1 MAAVAL
7 SGALQIVMLPS
18 TSSEAIAHEGEGDD
32 FAAGA
37 PGDPAKPSRTV
48 AVTMSEGNGTMTYAP
63 AEIDV
68 KTGEQINIV
77 VKNVGA
83 LKHEFFL
90 DSFQHNASH
99 RIEMQKN
106 PEMEHDDPNAQ
117 SIEPG
122 QQKAILWRFLSP
134 GPSNLPVS
142 FPVTTR
148 RVCTEKS
155 SSNDAIREPNARHQS
170 ITE

>member
-1 MAAVAL
+1 MLRRVQILVAAVAL

-18 TSSEAIAHEGEGDD
+18 TSSQVIAHEGEDDD
-32 FAAGA
+32 FAAGEL
-37 PGDPAKPSRTV
+37 GDSTKPSRTV
-48 AVTMSEGNGTMTYAP
+48 EVTMSEGNGTMTYAP

-68 KTGEQINIV
+68 TTGEQIKIV
-77 VKNVGA
+77 IKNVGT

-90 DSFQHNASH
+90 NSFQHNASH

-122 QQKAILWRFLSP
+122 QQKEILWRFSKP
-134 GPSNLPVS
+134 GTFEFACLIPGHYEAGMHGKV
-142 FPVTTR
+142 V
-148 RVCTEKS
+148 VK
-155 SSNDAIREPNARHQS
+155 
-170 ITE
+170 

>member
-1 MAAVAL
+1 MLRRVQILVAAVAL

-18 TSSEAIAHEGEGDD
+18 TSSQVIAHEGEDDD
-32 FAAGA
+32 FAAGEL
-37 PGDPAKPSRTV
+37 GDSTKPSRTV
-48 AVTMSEGNGTMTYAP
+48 EVTMSEGNGTMTYAP

-68 KTGEQINIV
+68 TTGEQIKIV
-77 VKNVGA
+77 IKNVGT

-122 QQKAILWRFLSP
+122 QQKEILWRFSKP
-134 GPSNLPVS
+134 GTFEFACLIPGHYEAGMHGKV
-142 FPVTTR
+142 V
-148 RVCTEKS
+148 VK
-155 SSNDAIREPNARHQS
+155 
-170 ITE
+170 

>member
-1 MAAVAL
+1 MLRRVQILVAAVAL

-18 TSSEAIAHEGEGDD
+18 TSSQVIAHEGEDDD

-37 PGDPAKPSRTV
+37 PGDPTKPYRTV
-48 AVTMSEGNGTMTYAP
+48 AVTMSEDNGKMSYAP

-68 KTGEQINIV
+68 STGEQVKLV
-77 VKNVGA
+77 VKNAGM

-106 PEMEHDDPNAQ
+106 PQMEHDDPNAQ

-122 QQKAILWRFLSP
+122 QQKEILWRFSKP
-134 GPSNLPVS
+134 GTFEFACLIPGHYEAGMHGKV
-142 FPVTTR
+142 V
-148 RVCTEKS
+148 VK
-155 SSNDAIREPNARHQS
+155 
-170 ITE
+170 